1 MAKISLK
8 DKFAIDAQRETAEQ
22 RHVIHLFREGKFFRA
37 FNYSA
42 WLLSVYVYNETY
54 RNSINAQNPI
64 SVTRNT
70 SQNEGEYIVCGF
82 PVHSIEKYRGGLEYN
97 VIDEN
102 RATITMPEF
111 SIELEGDDY
120 QKGYEEFAAGIT
132 KKPKKTDEQR
142 QFGKSDL
149 DGNVRSLGMID
160 IIRKANNYVISEHTP
175 IEVMLFFEEIQK
187 DIHRLL

>member
-1 MAKISLK
+1 MGKISLK

-42 WLLSVYVYNETY
+42 WLLSEYVYNEAY

-70 SQNEGEYIVCGF
+70 SQNDGEYIVCGF

-97 VIDEN
+97 VIDET

-111 SIELEGDDY
+111 SIEMEGDDY
-120 QKGYEEFAAGIT
+120 QKSYEEFAAGII

-160 IIRKANNYVISEHTP
+160 IIRKANNYEIAEHTP

>member
-1 MAKISLK
+1 MGKISLK

-22 RHVIHLFREGKFFRA
+22 RHIIHLFREGKFFRA

-42 WLLSVYVYNETY
+42 WLLSEYVYNETY

-70 SQNEGEYIVCGF
+70 SQNDGEYIVCGF

-132 KKPKKTDEQR
+132 KKQKKTDEQR
-142 QFGKSDL
+142 QFGKSDM

-160 IIRKANNYVISEHTP
+160 IIRKANNYVIAEHTP

>member
-1 MAKISLK
+1 MGKISLK
-8 DKFAIDAQRETAEQ
+8 DKFAIDAQRETSEQ
-22 RHVIHLFREGKFFRA
+22 RHIIHLFREGKFFRA

-42 WLLSVYVYNETY
+42 WLLSEYVYNETY

-70 SQNEGEYIVCGF
+70 SQNDGEYIVCGF

-97 VIDEN
+97 VIDET

-142 QFGKSDL
+142 QFGKSDM

-160 IIRKANNYVISEHTP
+160 IIRKANNYVIAEHTP

>member
-1 MAKISLK
+1 MSKISLK
-8 DKFAIDAQRETAEQ
+8 DKFAIDAQRETSEQ

-42 WLLSVYVYNETY
+42 WLLSEYVYNEAY
-54 RNSINAQNPI
+54 RNSINVQNPI

-70 SQNEGEYIVCGF
+70 SQNDGEYIVCGF
-82 PVHSIEKYRGGLEYN
+82 PVHSIEKYRGGLEYK
-97 VIDEN
+97 VIDET
-102 RATITMPEF
+102 RATITMPDF

-120 QKGYEEFAAGIT
+120 QKGYEEFADSIT

-160 IIRKANNYVISEHTP
+160 IIRKANNYVIAEHTP

>member
-1 MAKISLK
+1 MSKISLK
-8 DKFAIDAQRETAEQ
+8 DKFAIDAQRENAEQ

-42 WLLSVYVYNETY
+42 WLLSEYVYNEAY
-54 RNSINAQNPI
+54 RQSIKATNPI
-64 SVTRNT
+64 SVTRNG
-70 SQNEGEYIVCGF
+70 SQNEGDYIVCGF
-82 PVHSIEKYRGGLEYN
+82 PIHSIDKYRGGLDYQVLDEEQA
-97 VIDEN
+97 VIK
-102 RATITMPEF
+102 MPEF
-111 SIELEGDDY
+111 AVELEGDDY

-160 IIRKANNYVISEHTP
+160 IIRKANNYVIAEHTP